1 MQTEYRYTE
10 LRAEGERQLSGV
22 AITYNEIARLPF
34 GKERFEVRAFGDLGA
49 ADVILNTMHDRRRP
63 LARSGSGLTLTDT
76 PQALEVRAELPNT
89 READDTLELVRSG
102 VLRGL
107 SIEFKATRERM
118 ISGVRSIQAA
128 RLTGIGVVD
137 RAAYPQSSV
146 EARGENLVAVLEG
159 ALPAADSPDRPAAIA
174 AMARAAEI
182 DADTVEQILRG
193 EINAPPRQRLEGFA
207 SALDGLSLDDL
218 IQAVEADGGN
228 PENYRSPQPRIQVL
242 L

>member
-1 MQTEYRYTE
+1 MQTEYRYSE
-10 LRAEGERQLSGV
+10 LRAEGERQLFGV
-22 AITYNEIARLPF
+22 AVRYGDVAEMPF
-34 GKERFEVRAFGDLGA
+34 GRERFEVRAFGDLAA

-76 PQALEVRAELPNT
+76 PQALEVRATLPKT
-89 READDTLELVRSG
+89 RESDDTLELVRSG

-118 ISGVRSIQAA
+118 VSGVRSIQAA

-146 EARGENLVAVLEG
+146 EARGENLVALIES
-159 ALPAADSPDRPAAIA
+159 ALPALDSPERPARIA
-174 AMARAAEI
+174 AMASAAGI
-182 DADTVEQILRG
+182 DAGTVEQILRG

-228 PENYRSPQPRIQVL
+228 PENYRATHPRIQVL